1 MFICDTHCDTV
12 SELYKNDVDFFANKQ
27 HIDVERIIKNGGGL
41 QFCALFIPTEQFRY
55 YGGIRYTLTLLDKY
69 KTELK
74 KLAARGVDVHPILTG
89 PTQPQRCSTNLTRC
103 WPLKKAAPWTAA
115 WLPCACSMNWACGL

>member
-12 SELYKNDVDFFANKQ
+12 SELYKKNVDFYDNEQ
-27 HIDVERIIKNGGGL
+27 HIDIKRLIKNGGGL

-74 KLAARGVDVHPILTG
+74 KMQANGIDVHPILTKEDAA
-89 PTQPQRCSTNLTRC
+89 QALEHKFN
-103 WPLKKAAPWTAA
+103 PLLAIEEGGAIDGSLAACYGDPV
-115 WLPCACSMNWACGL
+115 